1 MSTDIILIGLI
12 GSGKS
17 TQGKLLSEKLE
28 IPRCSLD
35 DYRWDYYKEIGYDT
49 DFADRLQKA
58 GGFWAKYMYWK
69 EFEIH
74 AVERTLEE
82 HRDCVIDFGGVIQ
95 STKSIHTSLGR
106 RQRSSPIETWCCC
119 FHWSMLTSRF

>member
-1 MSTDIILIGLI
+1 VWQEAVEQQADDTGMSTDIILIGPI

-58 GGFWAKYMYWK
+58 GGFWAKYM
-69 EFEIH
+69 
-74 AVERTLEE
+74 
-82 HRDCVIDFGGVIQ
+82 
-95 STKSIHTSLGR
+95 
-106 RQRSSPIETWCCC
+106 
-119 FHWSMLTSRF
+119 